1 MDKTNKTEFKIL
13 GISIWKICAYFIIYS
28 FFGYVIETLFAIITM
43 GTWEC
48 RQSFLYGPF
57 LGIYG
62 VGAVLIILFAQY
74 FDKNNF
80 RLFLGGYIIGTIT
93 EYIVSF
99 GTEVIVGTRWW
110 DYSDKILNI
119 NGRVCLLYSI
129 FWGILTVFLVR
140 KVNPRIDK
148 ICNKIQEKI
157 SKKILKIIIS
167 ILIVF
172 LAFDCIATVF
182 AQEYFIDSMVIRNG
196 VQVEKQEEVQERYNK
211 IRENQSISNFV
222 DTFWNDEKMIK
233 TFPNIK
239 IKDKDGNIIWLR
251 ELLPSIKPYY
261 WRR

>member
-74 FDKNNF
+74 FNKNNV

-140 KVNPRIDK
+140 KVNPCIDK

-182 AQEYFIDSMVIRNG
+182 AQEYFIDSMIIRNG
-196 VQVEKQEEVQERYNK
+196 VQVEKQEKVQEMYNK
-211 IRENQSISNFV
+211 IRENPSISNFV